1 MFYLITYA
9 THDERYFKFLKN
21 RVHKVL
27 GFGKTW
33 NGFHDKVNAVIEF
46 CESVEPDDIVCFV
59 DGFDSMILGT
69 DQEILAAYKALGHE
83 LVFSKEKTIL
93 DSKAD
98 MYVFK
103 KNFSECIEN
112 RLNSGLYI
120 GRAQSIAEFW
130 RDMKPSQ
137 DDQRYACAK
146 GPYVDLE
153 NKLFYNFSK
162 LDTDVTRDADGFIYK
177 NGKKVIIIGMP
188 ANETIRSD
196 VIAQP
201 KYIRLIK
208 AYWKNWIPEILLI
221 CVLIY
226 VLYTRWTKDS
236 S

>member
-59 DGFDSMILGT
+59 DGFDSMILGS
-69 DQEILAAYKALGHE
+69 DQEILAAYKALGQE

-177 NGKKVIIIGMP
+177 DGKKVIIIGMP

-236 S
+236 